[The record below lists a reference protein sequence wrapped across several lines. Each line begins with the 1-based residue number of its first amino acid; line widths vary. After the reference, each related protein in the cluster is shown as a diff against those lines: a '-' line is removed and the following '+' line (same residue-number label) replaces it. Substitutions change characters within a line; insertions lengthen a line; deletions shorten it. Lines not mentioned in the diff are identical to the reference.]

1 MKNKILVQGIV
12 AGIAGIAFALSLYW
26 FQRDWFMGS
35 YANTLGWS
43 AVIAFFMFRAGFRAQ
58 TNLDENPL
66 SLYSVVFGVFA
77 IACVMAHGFEYVLYN
92 FVDPSLIAQQKTLM
106 LEAYK
111 KLAAIDKHSE
121 IEAQMADFDPHN
133 ISTSFYSLLRGLLGG
148 AVLSLM
154 LTAVLRRVQ

>member
-12 AGIAGIAFALSLYW
+12 AGVAGLIFALSLYW
-26 FQRDWFMGS
+26 LQRDWFMGS

-43 AVIAFFMFRAGFRAQ
+43 AVIAFFMFRVGFRAQ

-66 SLYSVVFGVFA
+66 SLYRVVFGVFA
-77 IACVMAHGFEYVLYN
+77 VACIMVHGFEYILYN
-92 FVDPSLIAQQKTLM
+92 FIDHSLVIQQKALM

-111 KLAAIDKHSE
+111 KLATIDKHTE
-121 IEAQMADFDPHN
+121 IEAQMADFDPHDLP
-133 ISTSFYSLLRGLLGG
+133 TSFYSLLRGLLGG